1 MLWDAVLGLGPRS
14 LANSCACVC
23 VTVFA
28 EGNLYAVGGYDSS
41 SHLAT
46 VEKYEP
52 QVNTRESMPGNP
64 VFLLPSV
71 WVPARAL
78 QKAEDHTSR

>member
-1 MLWDAVLGLGPRS
+1 MLGLR
-14 LANSCACVC
+14 LCFVANLCVY

-52 QVNTRESMPGNP
+52 QVITEESMPGNLPPPP
-64 VFLLPSV
+64 VLV
-71 WVPARAL
+71 GA
-78 QKAEDHTSR
+78 